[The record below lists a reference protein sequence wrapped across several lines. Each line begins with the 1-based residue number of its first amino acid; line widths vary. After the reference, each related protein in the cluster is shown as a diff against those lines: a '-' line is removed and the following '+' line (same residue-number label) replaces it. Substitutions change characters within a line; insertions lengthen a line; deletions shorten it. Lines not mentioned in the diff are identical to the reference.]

1 MKDEIL
7 KKKNYK
13 KIELLEDKIKK
24 KTIFNE
30 KKIQKNKPSQLGS
43 IY

>member
-1 MKDEIL
+1 MKF

-30 KKIQKNKPSQLGS
+30 KQIQKNKLSQLGS

>member
-1 MKDEIL
+1 MKDEIE
-7 KKKNYK
+7 KKTIK

-30 KKIQKNKPSQLGS
+30 KRIQKNKPSQLGS